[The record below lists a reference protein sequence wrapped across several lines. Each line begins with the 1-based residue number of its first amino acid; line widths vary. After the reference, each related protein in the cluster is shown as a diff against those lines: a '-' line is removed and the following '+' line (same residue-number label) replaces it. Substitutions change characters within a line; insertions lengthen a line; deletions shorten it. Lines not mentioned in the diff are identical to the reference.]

1 MSSGQVGAGHHGTSS
16 TAPDGDVIER
26 RSQQPSNDDQREQPV
41 RTAAGLKV
49 LFAVDSRFPAIG
61 GAESQAL
68 KLARELRNRGAEV
81 DFVAPRIDQSQPV
94 DEQVD
99 GFALKRLDY
108 PHVRWLGSI
117 VLMFRFARYLLA
129 NKSRFDVVHVHIT
142 HLLAAAAGYV
152 RSRSGI
158 PVVTKISGFY
168 EFEGGVLD
176 QRRRFMPLNLLVR
189 TGLRQV
195 DHVQTISVQTQRKLK
210 AAGFTDRQIR
220 FVPNGIETDEPPEST
235 TVAGQLHIGYLGRL
249 REVKGIDL
257 LVTAFAQVQQRRPGH
272 SLRLVIAG
280 DGTMRE
286 TLEAQAISLGVNDQ
300 IDWLGAISDTRSFFS
315 GIDLYVQPSYAEGL
329 PNSVM
334 EAMAAARPVI
344 ASDIGGNNDLI
355 TDRVDGR
362 LFPSGDSDA
371 LALRL
376 IEFIDQPDKRQRLAL
391 AARYSITTT
400 YGFETV
406 VDELLDLYGG

>member
-1 MSSGQVGAGHHGTSS
+1 MNSGHGSAGQSGNDTA
-16 TAPDGDVIER
+16 APDSDVLER
-26 RSQQPSNDDQREQPV
+26 DHEPATVNQSEQPV
-41 RTAAGLKV
+41 RMAVGLKV

-68 KLARELRNRGAEV
+68 KLARELRQRGAEV
-81 DFVAPRIDQSQPV
+81 EFVAPRIDKSQKL
-94 DEQVD
+94 DDCVD
-99 GFALKRLDY
+99 GFSLKRIDY
-108 PHVRWLGSI
+108 PHVRWIGSI
-117 VLMFRFARYLLA
+117 VLMFRFGRFLLA
-129 NKSRFDVVHVHIT
+129 HRNRFDVVHVHIT

-152 RSRSGI
+152 RKRSGI
-158 PVVTKISGFY
+158 PVVTKISGYY

-189 TGLRQV
+189 TGLRHI
-195 DHVQTISVQTQRKLK
+195 DHVQTISGQTRRKLM
-210 AAGFTDRQIR
+210 AAGFTDDQIR
-220 FVPNGIETDEPPEST
+220 FVPNGIETDDPPEST
-235 TVAGQLHIGYLGRL
+235 TVPGQLRIGYLGRL

-257 LVTAFAQVQQRRPGH
+257 LISAFAQTQQRRPG
-272 SLRLVIAG
+272 LVLQLVIAG
-280 DGTMRE
+280 DGIMRE
-286 TLEAQAISLGVNDQ
+286 RLEEQARSLGVNDD
-300 IDWLGAISDTRSFFS
+300 IEWLGAISDTRAFFA
-315 GIDLYVQPSYAEGL
+315 GIDFYVQPSYAEGL

-371 LALRL
+371 LALRMT
-376 IEFIDQPDKRQRLAL
+376 EFIDQPDRRLRLAR

-406 VDELLDLYGG
+406 VGKLLDLYDE